1 MRDSEQARLTDHAYE
16 EALRL
21 LGKHRASLDRLAGA
35 LLEKETIDR
44 DEFLAMM
51 GDLPARV
58 PLGRDRRHRSRA
70 RPRSALV
77 HRPERSTGNE

>member
-1 MRDSEQARLTDHAYE
+1 MNRRDSPTTRR

-21 LGKHRASLDRLAGA
+21 LSKHRSSLDRLAGA

-51 GDLPARV
+51 GDLP
-58 PLGRDRRHRSRA
+58 RDPGSAETVGTVRA
-70 RPRSALV
+70 LDRESM
-77 HRPERSTGNE
+77 